1 MRKETEAELNM
12 DEVASAFH
20 KSTQAA
26 EKIIEDKEKTQETLN
41 KAMNKAEKLR
51 GPLEKVWHNLVLMFQ
66 VLGDW
71 CTGKYTKIPVGSIL
85 AIVAALLYF
94 ISPIDVIPDFIPG
107 IGYIDDVFVIGIVVA
122 QITIDLEK
130 YDKWRKA
137 NK

>member
-1 MRKETEAELNM
+1 MREDTKAELNM

-26 EKIIEDKEKTQETLN
+26 EKIIKDKDKTQETLN
-41 KAMNKAEKLR
+41 KAMNKANKVKGALD
-51 GPLEKVWHNLVLMFQ
+51 KVWENLILMFQ
-66 VLGDW
+66 VVRDW
-71 CTGKYTKIPVGSIL
+71 ISGKYKDIPVGSII

-94 ISPIDVIPDFIPG
+94 ISPIDAIPDFIPG

-122 QITIDLEK
+122 QINNDLKK
-130 YDKWRKA
+130 YDKWRKD